1 VGEEGVIDIEEIDE
15 EADKEEEDRKM

>member
-1 VGEEGVIDIEEIDE
+1 VVEEGVIDIEEIDE